1 MDGTQVMVYFN
12 LSGDEFPVEVVSE
25 RLQVDPTKSY
35 KKGEIIR
42 KTNETENITRNYT
55 SWQLSTGYQE
65 SFDVGDV
72 MEQLILKLKDKSA
85 IINELKREFGL
96 ECRFTIVIKIKDD
109 HTPAFHLEN
118 QVIDFANSIK
128 ADFDI
133 DLYANPYVE
142 EIKC

>member
-1 MDGTQVMVYFN
+1 M
-12 LSGDEFPVEVVSE
+12 
-25 RLQVDPTKSY
+25 QVDPTKSY

-42 KTNETENITRNYT
+42 KTNEIENITRKYT

-96 ECRFTIVIKIKDD
+96 ECRFTIVIKINEK
-109 HTPAFHLEN
+109 L
-118 QVIDFANSIK
+118 ILIL
-128 ADFDI
+128 I
-133 DLYANPYVE
+133 YMRILMLRR
-142 EIKC
+142 

>member
-1 MDGTQVMVYFN
+1 
-12 LSGDEFPVEVVSE
+12 
-25 RLQVDPTKSY
+25 
-35 KKGEIIR
+35 
-42 KTNETENITRNYT
+42 
-55 SWQLSTGYQE
+55 
-65 SFDVGDV
+65 

-96 ECRFTIVIKIKDD
+96 ECRFTIVIKINDG
-109 HTPAFHLEN
+109 HTPAFHLDN
-118 QVIDFANSIK
+118 PVIDFANSIK

>member
-1 MDGTQVMVYFN
+1 MDETQVMVYFN

-25 RLQVDPTKSY
+25 RLQVSPTKSY
-35 KKGEIIR
+35 KKGDIIR

-65 SFDVGDV
+65 SLDVGDV
-72 MEQLILKLKDKSA
+72 MEQFILKLKDKSA

-96 ECRFTIVIKIKDD
+96 ECRFTIVIKINDS
-109 HTPAFHLEN
+109 HTPAFHLDN
-118 QVIDFANSIK
+118 PVIDFANSIK

-142 EIKC
+142 EIK

>member
-1 MDGTQVMVYFN
+1 MDETQVMVYFN

-25 RLQVDPTKSY
+25 RLQVSPTKSY
-35 KKGEIIR
+35 KKGDIIR

-65 SFDVGDV
+65 SSDVGDV

-96 ECRFTIVIKIKDD
+96 ECRFTIVIKINDS
-109 HTPAFHLEN
+109 HTPAFHLDN
-118 QVIDFANSIK
+118 PVIDFANSIK

-142 EIKC
+142 EIK